1 MHKPYIIAFF
11 LSAILMLL
19 IWFVFGIYFDDNEN
33 IVAHIIYG
41 EFGKVGNDMYFNDY
55 HLFLVPIFSY
65 LSAKFKNIPVY
76 GIWYILLNFT
86 WLYAIFLF
94 LIKNYANKNET
105 KLLTLVTVFAFVSAI
120 TLPFIVFFHCIK
132 LTVLLGIAALLIT
145 QTGIQKKEQGTYYFG
160 IILFLLSL
168 FTRMHSPVIMLGLF
182 LVTKIALT
190 KSMFNHLKSFSPH
203 IIASIIFIGW
213 YQIFGIL
220 TNNTGRYIEANYEYV
235 ILEKKSLL
243 PLNEESS
250 IKDSIKYEALTHF
263 FISDTN
269 EFTISYLKN
278 TVNLSPNLNS
288 IFSLKNITSSFSE
301 IIEKS
306 LQIKWTLALFLIT
319 ILCLLFNEKW
329 NLRKVEK
336 TLIISLVGF
345 SIPYVLLLFLV
356 DEMKIRFF
364 APYVVS
370 CGLLIVYEFL
380 RENYLSKKILYI
392 IAISST
398 VILVVNGIDT
408 YKISKTEKELNK
420 QRILSA
426 LELNKYSQ
434 KHPLISFIGADIP
447 LVSNIFNRYPKIYF
461 EKIAYFDAGYLTYYS
476 YLINRFNTLFGISP
490 LNYNDIINLL
500 ETNKEIRLYC
510 TSERLELIKNYFKI
524 VYNYDFN
531 YAEVENQ
538 PNFNLNGKIYCIL

>member
-1 MHKPYIIAFF
+1 MS
-11 LSAILMLL
+11 LVWL
-19 IWFVFGIYFDDNEN
+19 VFGIYFDDNEN

-41 EFGKVGNDMYFNDY
+41 EFGKVGIDMYFNDY

-65 LSAKFKNIPVY
+65 LSAIFKSIPVY
-76 GIWYILLNFT
+76 GIWYIILNFT
-86 WLYAIFLF
+86 WIYAIFLF
-94 LIKNYANKNET
+94 FIKNYGENNET
-105 KLLTLVTVFAFVSAI
+105 TLLSLVTVFTFVSAI
-120 TLPFIVFFHCIK
+120 ILPFIVFFHCIK

-145 QTGIQKKEQGTYYFG
+145 QTGIEKKERKTYYFG
-160 IILFLLSL
+160 IFLFIIGL

-190 KSMFNHLKSFSPH
+190 KSINNHLKNFSPH

-213 YQIFGIL
+213 YQLFGFL
-220 TNNTGRYIEANYEYV
+220 TNNIGRYIEANYEYA

-243 PLNEESS
+243 PLNVGSS

-278 TVNLSPNLNS
+278 TVNASPDLNS
-288 IFSLKNITSSFSE
+288 IFSIKNITSSLSE
-301 IIEKS
+301 IIDKS
-306 LQIKWTLALFLIT
+306 LQIKWTLVLFLIT

-329 NLRKVEK
+329 NPRKVRK
-336 TLIISLVGF
+336 TLIILLVGF

-356 DEMKIRFF
+356 DEMKLRFF

-370 CGLLIVYEFL
+370 CGLLILYEFL
-380 RENYLSKKILYI
+380 RGKYLSKKTLYI

-398 VILVVNGIDT
+398 VILVIIGIDT
-408 YKISKTEKELNK
+408 YQISKNEKELNK
-420 QRILSA
+420 QRKLSA
-426 LELNKYSQ
+426 IEINEYSQ
-434 KHPLISFIGADIP
+434 NHPLISFIGADIP
-447 LVSNIFNRYPKIYF
+447 FVSNVLNRYPKIYF
-461 EKIAYFDAGYLTYYS
+461 ERIAYFDAGYLTYYS

-490 LNYNDIINLL
+490 LDYYSIINLL
-500 ETNKEIRLYC
+500 ESNKEIRLYC
-510 TSERLELIKNYFKI
+510 TVERLELIKNYFKI

-538 PNFNLNGKIYCIL
+538 PNFNLNGKVYRIL